1 MQSWAQMAPRRLS
14 SRQIRFTAARTLVN
28 IVPGLRARMP
38 IYDVVRPIVEAGRA
52 ETISETQQI
61 MLNAE
66 EAAFALMLP
75 SRPPERVERS
85 VALITLENATILG
98 STGAIIDEMREELL
112 MPRGPRDF
120 VTYHDFRP
128 VLSSIVSKPDG
139 IYFNMMGQHRGHS
152 HYFHFMF
159 DRLPRLYYLLNRFGI
174 GREHITVLTNTG
186 LPPFQRDIYR
196 FIQRSHPNIQF
207 VAVPPNE
214 RWRIRHLLHV
224 DDYQP
229 IKRTL
234 AGPQLLDWMRALI
247 FDGYGIAHEA
257 VADRRIYVSRN
268 DTPRRRVANE
278 SELLPVLARY
288 GFEVVA
294 PGTSSFRDQVALFAS
309 AEAIAGPH
317 GAGLTNILFAGK
329 SAKVLE
335 FFPVNAIRNTYFLL
349 SVSLGQTHR
358 ALIGGEGGRKD
369 WFDVDPIQ
377 LDERLAALLAE
388 G

>member
-1 MQSWAQMAPRRLS
+1 MAPRRLT
-14 SRQIRFTAARTLVN
+14 SRYIQFTAARTLVN
-28 IVPGLRARMP
+28 IVPGLRTRMP
-38 IYDVVRPIVEAGRA
+38 IYDVVRPMIEAGRA
-52 ETISETQQI
+52 EIVCETQEI
-61 MLNAE
+61 ALDAE
-66 EAAFALMLP
+66 GAAFAGLLP
-75 SRPPERVERS
+75 VRPPECVDRS
-85 VALITLENATILG
+85 VALITLENATLFG
-98 STGAIIDEMREELL
+98 STGAVVDEAREELL
-112 MPRGPRDF
+112 MPRYGARNF

-128 VLSSIVSKPDG
+128 VLSSVVAKPSG
-139 IYFNMMGQHRGHS
+139 TYFNMMGQHRGHS

-174 GREHITVLTNTG
+174 GREPITVLTNTG

-196 FIQRSHPNIQF
+196 FIQLRHPNIQF
-207 VAVPPNE
+207 VAVPPSE
-214 RWRIRHLLHV
+214 RWRIRHLLHI
-224 DDYQP
+224 DDYQA

-234 AGPQLLDWMRALI
+234 ADSKLLDWVRALI
-247 FDGYGIAHEA
+247 FDGYGIAQDA
-257 VADRRIYVSRN
+257 VTNRRIYVSRR
-268 DTPRRRVANE
+268 DTRRRRVANE
-278 SELLPVLARY
+278 AELLPILARY

-317 GAGLTNILFAGK
+317 GAGLTNILFAPK
-329 SAKVLE
+329 SAKLVE

-358 ALIGGEGGRKD
+358 ALIGGEAGRKD

-377 LDERLAALLAE
+377 LDGRLAALLAE

>member
-1 MQSWAQMAPRRLS
+1 MAPRRLS

-52 ETISETQQI
+52 ETICETQEI
-61 MLNAE
+61 TLNAE
-66 EAAFALMLP
+66 EAAFTLMLP
-75 SRPPERVERS
+75 DCPPGRVERS

-98 STGAIIDEMREELL
+98 STGAVIDEAREELL
-112 MPRGPRDF
+112 MPRGTRDF
-120 VTYHDFRP
+120 ATYHDFRP
-128 VLSSIVSKPDG
+128 VLSSMVSKPDG
-139 IYFNMMGQHRGHS
+139 VYFNMMGEHRGHS

-174 GREHITVLTNTG
+174 GREHITVLTNAG

-196 FIQRSHPNIQF
+196 FIQLRHPNIQF
-207 VAVPPNE
+207 VPVPRHE
-214 RWRIRHLLHV
+214 RWRIQNLLHI

-234 AGPQLLDWMRALI
+234 ADWKLLDWVRALV
-247 FDGYGIAHEA
+247 FEGYGIAQNA
-257 VADRRIYVSRN
+257 ATSRRIFVSRR
-268 DTPRRRVANE
+268 DARRRRVANE
-278 SELLPVLARY
+278 AELLPVLARY
-288 GFEVVA
+288 DFEVIA

-335 FFPVNAIRNTYFLL
+335 IFPANATKNTYFLL
-349 SVSLGQTHR
+349 SVSLGQTYR
-358 ALIGGEGGRKD
+358 ALIGGERGRKD